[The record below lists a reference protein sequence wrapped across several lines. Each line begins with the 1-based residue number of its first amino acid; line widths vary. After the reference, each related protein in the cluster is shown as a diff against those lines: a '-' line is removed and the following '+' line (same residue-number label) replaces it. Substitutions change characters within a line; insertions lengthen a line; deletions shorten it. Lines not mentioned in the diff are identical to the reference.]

1 LAGTTYW
8 FAPWHCFHCNS
19 AEAAFL
25 PSVWAAT
32 DGCGSVGQDAA
43 DEIYY
48 KNKVYV
54 KEQNGRQN

>member
-1 LAGTTYW
+1 
-8 FAPWHCFHCNS
+8 
-19 AEAAFL
+19 L

-32 DGCGSVGQDAA
+32 DGCGNVGQDAA